1 MLQKDMRERRES
13 GGTRIMKKKITAFLD
28 FNDDG
33 ELTVEDIQA
42 LAPSVIRHEGM
53 LIAGVAI
60 MIGSIGNVLGYWT
73 INSDFFWFCAGV
85 AAVLE
90 YIDDIRKRR
99 R

>member
-1 MLQKDMRERRES
+1 MIEMRRR
-13 GGTRIMKKKITAFLD
+13 IKAWLD
-28 FNDDG
+28 VNEDG
-33 ELTVEDIQA
+33 EVTVDDIA
-42 LAPSVIRHEGM
+42 DFGTGVIRHEGM
-53 LIAGVAI
+53 LIAGLVI
-60 MIGSIGNVLGYWT
+60 MAGSMGNVLGYWT

>member
-1 MLQKDMRERRES
+1 VGGRR
-13 GGTRIMKKKITAFLD
+13 RMKKKITAFLD

-33 ELTVEDIQA
+33 ELTVEDLHAI
-42 LAPSVIRHEGM
+42 APSVIRHEGM

>member
-1 MLQKDMRERRES
+1 
-13 GGTRIMKKKITAFLD
+13 MKKKITAFLD

-33 ELTVEDIQA
+33 ELTVEDLHAI
-42 LAPSVIRHEGM
+42 APSVIRHEGM

>member
-1 MLQKDMRERRES
+1 
-13 GGTRIMKKKITAFLD
+13 MKKKIVALFD

-33 ELTVEDIQA
+33 EVDILDLHSVA
-42 LAPSVIRHEGM
+42 VSHVWMLLAGLM
-53 LIAGVAI
+53 IA
-60 MIGSIGNVLGYWT
+60 IGSIGNVLDYWV

>member
-1 MLQKDMRERRES
+1 MRK
-13 GGTRIMKKKITAFLD
+13 RIKAWLD
-28 FNDDG
+28 VNDDG
-33 ELTVEDIQA
+33 EVTVDDIQA
-42 LAPSVIRHEGM
+42 FAPGIIRHEGM
-53 LIAGVAI
+53 LLAGIAI
-60 MIGSIGNVLGYWT
+60 MVGSIGNVLDYWS

>member
-1 MLQKDMRERRES
+1 MRK
-13 GGTRIMKKKITAFLD
+13 RIKAWLD
-28 FNDDG
+28 VNEDG
-33 ELTVEDIQA
+33 EVTVEDIQA
-42 LAPSVIRHEGM
+42 IAPGIIRHEGM
-53 LIAGVAI
+53 LIAGIAI
-60 MIGSIGNVLGYWT
+60 MVGSIGNVLGYWS

>member
-1 MLQKDMRERRES
+1 MRK
-13 GGTRIMKKKITAFLD
+13 RIKAWLD
-28 FNDDG
+28 VNEDG
-33 ELTVEDIQA
+33 EVTVDDIQA
-42 LAPSVIRHEGM
+42 FAPGIIRHEGM
-53 LIAGVAI
+53 LLAGIAI
-60 MIGSIGNVLGYWT
+60 MVGSIGNVLDYWS